1 MPPAKQS
8 IRSCN
13 SPGTVGDMSGEKEGE
28 GKPAPKPDDPGGLA
42 LAVALTALAGSVD
55 AVAFLHWR
63 GLFVSF
69 MSGNSTMLGV
79 EAAGGEGASALLS
92 AAVIA
97 AFVAGVAAGELVAS
111 AAGRW
116 AAGVVL
122 LLVAVLLAAAAA
134 AVHAG
139 LHELLTAPA
148 LSLAMG
154 VQNAAVHRAGGV
166 GVALTYVTGT
176 LVHVGRSVAE
186 AIRGMAPWSAA
197 GPYAMLWAGLAGGS
211 AAGALVTSVSET
223 LALAVAAGMS
233 AVLAAVVAAAAPERK
248 GTASFR

>member
-1 MPPAKQS
+1 MSAS
-8 IRSCN
+8 VG
-13 SPGTVGDMSGEKEGE
+13 GTSGERG
-28 GKPAPKPDDPGGLA
+28 GKPTPDDPGGLA

-55 AVAFLHWR
+55 AVAFLHWS

-79 EAAGGEGASALLS
+79 EAAGGEGARALLS

-97 AFVAGVAAGELVAS
+97 GFVAGVAAGELVAS

-134 AVHAG
+134 GVHVG

-148 LSLAMG
+148 LSLSMG

-176 LVHVGRSVAE
+176 LVHVGRGVAE
-186 AIRGMAPWSAA
+186 AIRGVAPWSAV
-197 GPYAMLWAGLAGGS
+197 GPYAALWTGLACGS
-211 AAGALVTSVSET
+211 AAGALVFSVSET

-233 AVLAAVVAAAAPERK
+233 AVLAAIVAATAPGRK
-248 GTASFR
+248 GTAWRS